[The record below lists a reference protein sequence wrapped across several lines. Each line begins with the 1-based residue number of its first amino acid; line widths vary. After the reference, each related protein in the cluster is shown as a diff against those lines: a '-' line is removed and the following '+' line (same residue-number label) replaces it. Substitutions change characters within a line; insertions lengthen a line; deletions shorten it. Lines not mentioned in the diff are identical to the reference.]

1 MQFEL
6 TDEIR
11 NLIVFAMEDQGN
23 GYLFDSVD
31 KITVI
36 ESSIEDIEKIDD
48 ERYYKIPTWD
58 SIKGFKLMERFISLL
73 RNPLAREELRE
84 FCSPVRVFLEILR
97 MYCTNIQ
104 K

>member
-31 KITVI
+31 KITI
-36 ESSIEDIEKIDD
+36 IDFG
-48 ERYYKIPTWD
+48 
-58 SIKGFKLMERFISLL
+58 SRF
-73 RNPLAREELRE
+73 
-84 FCSPVRVFLEILR
+84 
-97 MYCTNIQ
+97 
-104 K
+104 